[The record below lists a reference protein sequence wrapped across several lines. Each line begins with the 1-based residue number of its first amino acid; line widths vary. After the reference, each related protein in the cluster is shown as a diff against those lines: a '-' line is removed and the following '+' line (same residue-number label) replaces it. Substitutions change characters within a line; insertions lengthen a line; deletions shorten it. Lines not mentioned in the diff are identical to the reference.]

1 MTDNDIDQAAK
12 DAPNIN
18 KTRFPPSVKTKEPTA
33 RDIDQFDGSNI
44 RNFPSHLQDKDM
56 EKVYRWYKYLGG

>member
-33 RDIDQFDGSNI
+33 RDGINI
-44 RNFPSHLQDKDM
+44 RNVPSHLQDKDM
-56 EKVYRWYKYLGG
+56 EKV